1 MSGSTFRQAVYEQF
15 GRVGKALSSPRR
27 IELLDLLGQG
37 PRTVEALA
45 RITGQSVA
53 NTSHHLLVLRASGLV
68 TATKAGVF
76 VTYRIADDTVQQ
88 FFDAVRRVTEARS
101 AELAR
106 LTRDF
111 LDERGLTEAVDRD
124 ALIARVRRG
133 EAVVVDVRPTEEYRA
148 GHIRGALSIPVAEL
162 RSRLRELPADREI
175 VAYCRGPY
183 CVMAA
188 DAVQMLR
195 DQGFRAERL
204 DESVWQWRQH
214 GFETREGDTPS

>member
-1 MSGSTFRQAVYEQF
+1 
-15 GRVGKALSSPRR
+15 
-27 IELLDLLGQG
+27 
-37 PRTVEALA
+37 
-45 RITGQSVA
+45 VA